1 MIIAHIRSS
10 FVEAFFPRWAE
21 WSASLVL
28 LGLGW
33 MLSAN
38 EDLMAKAVAAGSG
51 RGYTLML
58 AIAGQGT
65 WAFALTLFGFVRIL
79 ILLINGAWKRSPV
92 ARAAMAFASCFFWT
106 QIALSFQPV
115 FGFAWIMACGWLLTD
130 IVNVMRAARDARTV
144 NDGLAR
150 GKGIGLE

>member
-21 WSASLVL
+21 WAASLVL
-28 LGLGW
+28 LALGW

-38 EDLMAKAVAAGSG
+38 EDLMLKAVASGSG
-51 RGYTLML
+51 RGYTLLL

-65 WAFALTLFGFVRIL
+65 WAFALSLFATARL
-79 ILLINGAWKRSPV
+79 IVLLVNGAWKRSPV
-92 ARAAMAFASCFFWT
+92 ARACFASLSCLFWSL
-106 QIALSFQPV
+106 IALSFQPT
-115 FGFAWIMACGWLLTD
+115 FGFAMIMAYGWLLTD
-130 IVNVMRAARDARTV
+130 FVNVMRAARDARTV

-150 GKGIGLE
+150 GKDIGLE